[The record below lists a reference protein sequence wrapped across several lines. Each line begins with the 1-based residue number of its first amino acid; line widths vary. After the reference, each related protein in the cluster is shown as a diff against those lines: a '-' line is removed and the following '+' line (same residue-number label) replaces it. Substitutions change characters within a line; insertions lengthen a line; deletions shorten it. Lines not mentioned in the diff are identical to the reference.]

1 MLTLTRLILG
11 LTDNQSSEFR
21 IFSLQVYLIL
31 LLSDII
37 FQWTYKLSMLVILLS
52 ATYICPC

>member
-11 LTDNQSSEFR
+11 LIDNQSSEFR

-52 ATYICPC
+52 ATNICRC

>member
-1 MLTLTRLILG
+1 MLTLTRLVLG

>member
-1 MLTLTRLILG
+1 MLTLTRLVLG

-21 IFSLQVYLIL
+21 IFSLQVYLLL

>member
-52 ATYICPC
+52 ATYICRC

>member
-21 IFSLQVYLIL
+21 IFSLQVYLLL

>member
-52 ATYICPC
+52 ATYIWPC

>member
-21 IFSLQVYLIL
+21 IFSLQVYLL
-31 LLSDII
+31 LLPSDII

-52 ATYICPC
+52 ATYIWPC

>member
-11 LTDNQSSEFR
+11 LTDNHSSEFR
-21 IFSLQVYLIL
+21 IFSLQVYLL
-31 LLSDII
+31 LLPSDII

-52 ATYICPC
+52 ATYIWPC